1 MPSGPVSQHHKQE
14 SLLEP
19 SGRQGEASFKVGLG
33 MHLAFTPQHQT
44 LSPAIHVEPHGERG
58 RNHTISGASVE
69 QPVLLRTRTPLD
81 MNRCACVPAP
91 GVGRELR
98 KISCPREGG
107 FEMLPFSTPAHQVT
121 LQLQNISTLAFC
133 AECCRVEGEVGC
145 G

>member
-1 MPSGPVSQHHKQE
+1 
-14 SLLEP
+14 
-19 SGRQGEASFKVGLG
+19 

-44 LSPAIHVEPHGERG
+44 LSPAIHVEPHVERE
-58 RNHTISGASVE
+58 RHHTISGASTE
-69 QPVLLRTRTPLD
+69 HPVLLRTRTPLD

-98 KISCPREGG
+98 KISCPREGD
-107 FEMLPFSTPAHQVT
+107 FEMFPFSTFAHQFT